1 MLRSPLTDWDQI
13 YVRVRCSPMGAD
25 YPAERFLRTPISTLR
40 WLLRQIDDAEK
51 AKANLASIT
60 TARLT
65 QIVVQ
70 VAHDFSGSKR
80 AAPKVKPHEFLPFP
94 DWKPA
99 STEVDGPD
107 QPTKFILSELIRT
120 RQIPLHVFASLNT
133 PAE

>member
-1 MLRSPLTDWDQI
+1 LLRSPLTDWDQI
-13 YVRVRCSPMGAD
+13 YVRVRCSPMGVD

-40 WLLRQIDDAEK
+40 WLLRQIDDAEQ

-65 QIVVQ
+65 QLVVQ
-70 VAHDFSGSKR
+70 VAHGFSGSKR
-80 AAPKVKPHEFLPFP
+80 AAPKVKPNEFLPFP

-120 RQIPLHVFASLNT
+120 RQIPLHVFATLNT